1 MPNNLIRW
9 AALLGGIAV
18 ALGAFG
24 AHALKQL
31 LPEQA
36 LGAFETGVRYQMF
49 HVLALLAAGFLYH
62 LKPGKWIL
70 YAGRFFIAGIL
81 LFSGSLYMITLL
93 KLNETIGTA
102 GLGLVTPAG
111 GLLLMAGWLCLWKG
125 AAGFG
130 R

>member
-9 AALLGGIAV
+9 AALLGGLAV

-49 HVLALLAAGFLYH
+49 HALALLAAGFLYH

-70 YAGRFFIAGIL
+70 YAGRFFIAGIV

-93 KLNETIGTA
+93 KLNETIGTG
-102 GLGLVTPAG
+102 GLGLITPVG

-125 AAGFG
+125 AVGFG

>member
-9 AALLGGIAV
+9 AALMGGLAV

-49 HVLALLAAGFLYH
+49 HALGLLATGCLYH
-62 LKPGKWIL
+62 FKPDRWFL
-70 YAGRFFIAGIL
+70 YAGRLFIGGIL
-81 LFSGSLYMITLL
+81 LFSGSLYVITLL
-93 KLNETIGTA
+93 KLNETIGIG
-102 GLGLVTPAG
+102 GLGLITPVG
-111 GLLLMAGWLCLWKG
+111 GLLMMAGWLCLWKG
-125 AAGFG
+125 ARGF
-130 R
+130 